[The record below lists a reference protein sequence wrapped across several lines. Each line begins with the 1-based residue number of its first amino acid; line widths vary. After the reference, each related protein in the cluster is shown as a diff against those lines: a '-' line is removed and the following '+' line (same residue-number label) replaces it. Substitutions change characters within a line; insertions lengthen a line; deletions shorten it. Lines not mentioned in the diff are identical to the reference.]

1 VHSPVAG
8 CAAQRGNLRM
18 LVVSQHKELIC
29 TEEEPLVSLNDE
41 ARRCGELA
49 HAPQVDE
56 IFMLLGRFR
65 AEETDLCA

>member
-1 VHSPVAG
+1 
-8 CAAQRGNLRM
+8 M